1 MKDFLPPTPVT
12 LIKDVLQAII
22 AKDLHSWMMES
33 YVFLFRCSQSIT
45 NSAHRNARVHH
56 AHVACRASNVPVL
69 CTGNGHGLFARAE
82 NGYALRYSIL
92 KLKDIR
98 TNWIHHLMEK
108 TAEIL
113 EERVMQHKYNQHIWG
128 FAICL
133 RSTPIREGTS
143 DCRIH
148 RNNNSTPSL
157 CLARTQQC
165 GS

>member
-12 LIKDVLQAII
+12 SIEDLLQAII
-22 AKDLHSWMMES
+22 AKDLHPGMMES
-33 YVFLFRCSQSIT
+33 YVALFRCSQSIT

-56 AHVACRASNVPVL
+56 AHVACRASNAPLL
-69 CTGNGHGLFARAE
+69 CPRNCHGLFARTK
-82 NGYALRYSIL
+82 NGDALRYSML

-98 TNWIHHLMEK
+98 ANWVHHLMEK

-113 EERVMQHKYNQHIWG
+113 EERVMQHKYNLHIWG

-148 RNNNSTPSL
+148 RNNNSIPSL